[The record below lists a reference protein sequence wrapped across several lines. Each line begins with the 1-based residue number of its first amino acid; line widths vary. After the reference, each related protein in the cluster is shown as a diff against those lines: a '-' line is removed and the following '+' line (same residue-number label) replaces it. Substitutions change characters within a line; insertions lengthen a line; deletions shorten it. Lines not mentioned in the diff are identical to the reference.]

1 MDMEL
6 LSNICAL
13 LTLTILA
20 TGSLGD
26 VAGQWMAARRRRR
39 ERLEPLPR
47 PTSREAGMLA

>member
-1 MDMEL
+1 MDLEL
-6 LSNICAL
+6 LTTICGL

-26 VAGQWMAARRRRR
+26 VAGQWLADRRRRR

-47 PTSREAGMLA
+47 PTSDEAGMLA